1 MNDNNFIQQLADWVL
16 NAFEGRTDRLN
27 IVFPN
32 KRAGLFLRQEFS
44 HRVGKA
50 FWLPQIFSI
59 EEIFARWADM
69 QQADSLTLTLDLM
82 NFESKNS
89 EPNHNFLSYAA
100 QLVREFD
107 ELDHHLV
114 DPEKLFNYL
123 SEAKALELWHPDG
136 SELTQYEQNYL
147 KFYRSFPRY
156 YGFLQ
161 EQMHRNQAASSGT
174 IARLLAG
181 LKPHDLIARTA
192 EQFTIFAG
200 FNAFSPAEEK
210 VVLTLVENQCATLR
224 WDLDSYY
231 ILENRFGF
239 HEAGNSFRKL
249 KAKSRLIPKE
259 WMSDKLLSSAKDIY
273 LIGSAGQIGQ
283 AKALGQILS
292 RQSGHNSQSSTAV
305 VLADENLLYPVL
317 NSIPDEFG
325 PFNVTMGLPFIST
338 QAFGLLMSLLALENR
353 MSRSHHPESIPINQ
367 LLEIIQNDLVFA
379 SVSLD
384 TQAAILNFGNRLLA
398 EGNPFIRPE
407 KLLQTAAESY
417 PVLSQLIGLLTGEAL
432 TYSERIHQYIRFF
445 RFLEDQILQQPG
457 AGAMVMATNQ
467 IIIAQRLLNQMLK
480 IAEHYPEVQISLWGE
495 AFLRQIASNYSMD
508 FIGEPL
514 EGLQL
519 MGLLESRNLSFE
531 TVHLLSAN
539 EGILPRNTH
548 QHSLIPFDIRKT
560 FGLPTRNDSQSV
572 FAFHF
577 FHLIQNASTVYI
589 YYNAEADAFGKSEM
603 SRFLLQLQHELGAL
617 NPRITIHQQTF
628 SLQAGQQV
636 RQRNLTIQ
644 KNHHILEKIR
654 KKMTDGLSPTSVSR
668 YLTCPIKFYFTD
680 ILGLKEPE
688 TTETGITF
696 RQIGII
702 VHRTIEQ
709 LYKPFVN
716 QPNSVENI
724 RSIMRQVE
732 SELRQSFCME
742 LPGMELD
749 EGMNRI
755 QFLVAQRFINNLL
768 NNDLETTQ
776 NNELTILF
784 QEKELDSTIMTPFQQ
799 VKIKGTLDRIDR
811 VDNQLR
817 IIDYKT
823 GKAELKEI
831 TITNEDEFSDP
842 HKAKGLQLAIY
853 IWLWLKNNPHST
865 CLPQGYLF
873 SLAKSSVG
881 LLKAILPNQSQ
892 NEAFSVVIENF
903 LTETAGSI
911 LDPEAY
917 FSQTSNINLCSN
929 CSFAGICGR
938 EKKNKQWA

>member
-1 MNDNNFIQQLADWVL
+1 
-16 NAFEGRTDRLN
+16 
-27 IVFPN
+27 
-32 KRAGLFLRQEFS
+32 
-44 HRVGKA
+44 
-50 FWLPQIFSI
+50 
-59 EEIFARWADM
+59 
-69 QQADSLTLTLDLM
+69 
-82 NFESKNS
+82 
-89 EPNHNFLSYAA
+89 
-100 QLVREFD
+100 
-107 ELDHHLV
+107 
-114 DPEKLFNYL
+114 
-123 SEAKALELWHPDG
+123 
-136 SELTQYEQNYL
+136 
-147 KFYRSFPRY
+147 
-156 YGFLQ
+156 
-161 EQMHRNQAASSGT
+161 
-174 IARLLAG
+174 
-181 LKPHDLIARTA
+181 
-192 EQFTIFAG
+192 
-200 FNAFSPAEEK
+200 
-210 VVLTLVENQCATLR
+210 
-224 WDLDSYY
+224 
-231 ILENRFGF
+231 
-239 HEAGNSFRKL
+239 
-249 KAKSRLIPKE
+249 
-259 WMSDKLLSSAKDIY
+259 
-273 LIGSAGQIGQ
+273 
-283 AKALGQILS
+283 
-292 RQSGHNSQSSTAV
+292 
-305 VLADENLLYPVL
+305 
-317 NSIPDEFG
+317 
-325 PFNVTMGLPFIST
+325 
-338 QAFGLLMSLLALENR
+338 
-353 MSRSHHPESIPINQ
+353 
-367 LLEIIQNDLVFA
+367 
-379 SVSLD
+379 
-384 TQAAILNFGNRLLA
+384 
-398 EGNPFIRPE
+398 
-407 KLLQTAAESY
+407 
-417 PVLSQLIGLLTGEAL
+417 
-432 TYSERIHQYIRFF
+432 
-445 RFLEDQILQQPG
+445 
-457 AGAMVMATNQ
+457 
-467 IIIAQRLLNQMLK
+467 
-480 IAEHYPEVQISLWGE
+480 
-495 AFLRQIASNYSMD
+495 
-508 FIGEPL
+508 
-514 EGLQL
+514 
-519 MGLLESRNLSFE
+519 
-531 TVHLLSAN
+531 
-539 EGILPRNTH
+539 
-548 QHSLIPFDIRKT
+548 
-560 FGLPTRNDSQSV
+560 
-572 FAFHF
+572 
-577 FHLIQNASTVYI
+577 
-589 YYNAEADAFGKSEM
+589 
-603 SRFLLQLQHELGAL
+603 
-617 NPRITIHQQTF
+617 
-628 SLQAGQQV
+628 
-636 RQRNLTIQ
+636 
-644 KNHHILEKIR
+644 
-654 KKMTDGLSPTSVSR
+654 MTDGLSPTSVSR

-688 TTETGITF
+688 TAETGITF